1 MYNRQESSLLRQ
13 QFWTSFGRYML
24 PVPSAEGTKINWVN
38 YKTGIKDLYFKME
51 AGNKTATIAI
61 VMAHAEAQ
69 RQTIFFNQ
77 FMQCRKILENAMQ
90 EKWQWVLQAPD
101 AHGKI
106 TSRIY
111 ASQTGV
117 NVFNKEDWPAIIS
130 FFKPRIIALDAY
142 WNEIKFSFEIL

>member
-51 AGNKTATIAI
+51 AGNKMATIAI
-61 VMAHAEAQ
+61 EMSHAEVQ

-77 FMQCRKILENAMQ
+77 FVQCRKILEDALQ
-90 EKWQWVLQAPD
+90 EKWQWALHVPD
-101 AHGKI
+101 EHNKI
-106 TSRIY
+106 VSRIY
-111 ASQTGV
+111 TLRAGV
-117 NVFNKEDWPAIIS
+117 NVFKKEDWPAIIS
-130 FFKPRIIALDAY
+130 FFKPRIIALDVFWAHMSDVFVY
-142 WNEIKFSFEIL
+142 L

>member
-1 MYNRQESSLLRQ
+1 M
-13 QFWTSFGRYML
+13 
-24 PVPSAEGTKINWVN
+24 
-38 YKTGIKDLYFKME
+38 
-51 AGNKTATIAI
+51 ATIAI
-61 VMAHAEAQ
+61 EMSHAEVQ

-77 FMQCRKILENAMQ
+77 FVQCRKILEDALQ

-101 AHGKI
+101 AHNKI
-106 TSRIY
+106 TNRIY

>member
-1 MYNRQESSLLRQ
+1 
-13 QFWTSFGRYML
+13 ML

-61 VMAHAEAQ
+61 EMTHAEAQ
-69 RQTIFFNQ
+69 RQTVFFNQ
-77 FMQCRKILENAMQ
+77 FVQCRKILEDALQ
-90 EKWQWVLQAPD
+90 EKWQWALHAPD
-101 AHGKI
+101 VHNKI

-130 FFKPRIIALDAY
+130 FFKPRIIALDAFWVQVNNLFAY
-142 WNEIKFSFEIL
+142 L